1 MVVRIKTFMCTT
13 PVTKNTGAK
22 FLPSPL
28 KVFLNNEEIYARMT
42 YTLFASDG
50 QELVILIRLG
60 SKDFDA
66 PSLLKRS

>member
-1 MVVRIKTFMCTT
+1 MCTT

-28 KVFLNNEEIYARMT
+28 KVFKKNEEIYARVT
-42 YTLFASDG
+42 YPLFASNG
-50 QELVILIRLG
+50 QELVILIRLAL
-60 SKDFDA
+60 KDFDA